1 MAYPYE
7 YNRTYPSAR
16 FKSFGDR
23 RLPRFYIF
31 TSVIHSEA
39 MCNRAR
45 KYL

>member
-16 FKSFGDR
+16 FESFGDR
-23 RLPRFYIF
+23 RLPRFYI
-31 TSVIHSEA
+31 SASIIHSGA